1 MNTLLTFAIGLFT
14 TVISYNFISW
24 YFGEISM
31 KGSTENENEN
41 DTPKINDETFL
52 PCTFPEQH
60 INSGYGSSF
69 EMSKSISHRRSY

>member
-1 MNTLLTFAIGLFT
+1 
-14 TVISYNFISW
+14 
-24 YFGEISM
+24 M